1 MNVENHGGMI
11 STGENFDSITRALAI
26 LPADTVAKQEE
37 LTKKIMN
44 LVFEVSSFILR
55 RDFLTCRKILRRR
68 ADGFTS
74 LQREACFVALKN
86 PSLSAKFEPSNYGSN
101 GKHANHYTTEDD

>member
-26 LPADTVAKQEE
+26 QPADRVAKQEE

-55 RDFLTCRKILRRR
+55 RDF
-68 ADGFTS
+68 
-74 LQREACFVALKN
+74 
-86 PSLSAKFEPSNYGSN
+86 
-101 GKHANHYTTEDD
+101 